1 MRLLNKF
8 FKRGPVKE
16 RLLVIGLDSVPKSL
30 IEQAAGWGAMP
41 FTAELL
47 SRGTLSAIETE
58 LPTVGSV
65 SWASY
70 ATGVNPG
77 KHGVFGFVDRT
88 PNPFNVHIPT
98 ADDLKVSTLWEQF
111 SIHGLQPVVIGVPLT
126 YPPKKINGIM
136 VADSLSPDLAKATH
150 PMELA
155 PRLMEM
161 DYRIDADLSLAKD
174 DKNAFLVNLLDVMRH
189 RFEAAAMLMQ
199 EIDWD
204 FFHLHLYTAD
214 RLNYFFWPQDSQKSE
229 EANPGFWTYYRHLDE
244 NLGWLLS
251 ELPKGTRVVLVSQHG
266 TCGTQELVYVNQWLT
281 QNGYLLFPPGKKEL
295 MSMLPSTKA
304 YSLVPGRIYVNLQ
317 NREEKG
323 SVAPGE
329 QYEELREELIARLG
343 GLTHPETGQNMI
355 AKVHR
360 REDIYSGS
368 QVSKA
373 ADLILEPEPGFDL
386 KANLDVDCLTGQ
398 PNLPGMHTTEGGFIF
413 IEGVDELGDP
423 MHSPRLVDLAPTFM
437 SLLGINPP
445 PGLDGESLI

>member
-1 MRLLNKF
+1 MRILNKF
-8 FKRGPVKE
+8 FKRGPAKE

-111 SIHGLQPVVIGVPLT
+111 SVHGLQPVVIGVPLT

-161 DYRIDADLSLAKD
+161 DYRIDADLSLAKE

-204 FFHLHLYTAD
+204 FFHLHLYSAD

-251 ELPKGTRVVLVSQHG
+251 ELPKGTRVILASQHG

-281 QNGYLLFPPGKKEL
+281 ENGYLLFPPGKKEL
-295 MSMLPSTKA
+295 TSMLSSTKA
-304 YSLVPGRIYVNLQ
+304 YSLVPGRVYVNLRD
-317 NREEKG
+317 REEKG

-343 GLTHPETGQNMI
+343 GLTHPDTGQNMI

-398 PNLPGMHTTEGGFIF
+398 PNLPGMHTSEGGFIF

-423 MHSPRLVDLAPTFM
+423 MHNPRLVDLAPTFM
-437 SLLGINPP
+437 TLLGIDPP